1 MEPMVRKPKNS
12 KTLQRVLQL
21 QEKRRAIMGLPA
33 EKALE
38 RILNDPQPAAL
49 VHSFPEQDFYM
60 LVDEIGP
67 EDCLPLLTLA
77 TNKQWEHIVDLE
89 VWQKDRVEF
98 NSVTRWMNLLLEADP
113 KRFIK
118 WVLEEQLEFIE
129 FYLFQNLEVKIRE
142 HDQDTADFG
151 DEYFTLDD
159 VYYLKFIDIP
169 TETESEKLTDE
180 QRRSFLTRL
189 AQSLAAYDHGVF
201 QSVLLEVIHVIPN
214 ETEEECYRWRSGRL
228 AEKGF
233 LPFDEAIGIYQPIK
247 PEDLE
252 KTKPKFIP
260 RSADEISSLPVPISP
275 LRELK
280 EDNHFTRALQKIA
293 PANILQQLQAEFANL
308 CNQIGVADHQS
319 IGEREVLR
327 RIVKKASGYISIGL
341 EQMLKNKE
349 VDSALAAAL
358 ITRYPL
364 QDIFRAGFGS
374 ALKLKWRVEKW
385 LSKCWF
391 ARADLRLAFWGEKW
405 MGVVGGLLVKKP
417 LFYDNYTTGVLYR
430 DFASV
435 DDIVETEAIFNQVVA
450 VDDLLSLMNIKIE
463 LSVKYGFLTYK
474 NLLLTLWV
482 RHYRKLKE
490 RKLKPLTLKQFLPF
504 FEKLLPGNMDPGS
517 EKVSAIPQE
526 MKTDFLNWLAA
537 ETTLKDYEISKRLGQ
552 TFEDLFNEIELEYG
566 RVAANEID
574 PRFVHLFLLER
585 KNK

>member
-1 MEPMVRKPKNS
+1 MARKPKNS

-21 QEKRRAIMGLPA
+21 QEKRRAIMELPA
-33 EKALE
+33 EKGLD
-38 RILNDPQPAAL
+38 RILDDPQPAAL
-49 VHSFPEQDFYM
+49 VHSFPEQDFYL
-60 LVDEIGP
+60 LVNEIGA
-67 EDCLPLLTLA
+67 EDSLPLLALA
-77 TNKQWEHIVDLE
+77 TNKQWEHIVDLA
-89 VWQKDRVEF
+89 VWQKDRVEL
-98 NSVTRWMNLLLEADP
+98 NSATRWMNLLLEADP

-118 WVLEEQLEFIE
+118 WFLEEQLEFIE
-129 FYLFQNLEVKIRE
+129 FYLFKNLEVRIRE
-142 HDQDTADFG
+142 HDQDPSDFG

-159 VYYLKFIDIP
+159 VHYLKFINIP
-169 TETESEKLTDE
+169 IETESAKLTDE
-180 QRRSFLTRL
+180 QRRAFLTKLAQRL
-189 AQSLAAYDHGVF
+189 ASYDYDTF
-201 QSVLLEVIHVIPN
+201 QNVLLEVIHVIPN
-214 ETEEECYRWRSGRL
+214 ETEEDCYRWRSVRL

-252 KTKPKFIP
+252 KKNPKFIP

-293 PANILQQLQAEFANL
+293 PANVLQQLQAEFASL

-327 RIVKKASGYISIGL
+327 GIVKKASGYISIGL
-341 EQMLKNKE
+341 EQMLKDKE
-349 VDSALAAAL
+349 VDPALAAAL

-364 QDIFRAGFGS
+364 QDIFRVGFGS
-374 ALKLKWRVEKW
+374 ALELKWRAEKW

-391 ARADLRLAFWGEKW
+391 ARADLRLTFWGEKW

-417 LFYDNYTTGVLYR
+417 LFYDNYKTGVVYR
-430 DFASV
+430 DFAFLE
-435 DDIVETEAIFNQVVA
+435 DIDETEAVFDQVVA
-450 VDDLLSLMNIKIE
+450 VDEVLSLINIKIE
-463 LSVKYGFLTYK
+463 PPAKYGFLTYK

-490 RKLKPLTLKQFLPF
+490 RKLKPLTLKQFMPF
-504 FEKLLPGNMDPGS
+504 FEKLLPGKADSDS
-517 EKVSAIPQE
+517 EKVRKIPRE

-537 ETTLKDYEISKRLGQ
+537 ETTLKDYEISERLGQ

-585 KNK
+585 KQK